1 MVVLLLLDKELLSY
15 NKRATISRHNYSR
28 WRRPGNLKTKLQ
40 NVAPRLTKIVMK
52 IHETVGVVS
61 RYLSGY
67 LSTAWILLTRDNLD
81 GKMFTFVTHF
91 GENKLWKQQNLVLS
105 LTRIDFAVAVSSRA
119 VHISSRAVLVFPA
132 LSLQRVRPSCGSFS
146 LMVFQGNCA
155 RGRTDH
161 VIRELMT

>member
-1 MVVLLLLDKELLSY
+1 MWRVLVALLLLDKELLSY

-40 NVAPRLTKIVMK
+40 NVAPRLTKIVVK
-52 IHETVGVVS
+52 IHENVGVVS

-67 LSTAWILLTRDNLD
+67 LSTARILLTRDNLD

-119 VHISSRAVLVFPA
+119 VRVFPA
-132 LSLQRVRPSCGSFS
+132 LSL
-146 LMVFQGNCA
+146 
-155 RGRTDH
+155 
-161 VIRELMT
+161 